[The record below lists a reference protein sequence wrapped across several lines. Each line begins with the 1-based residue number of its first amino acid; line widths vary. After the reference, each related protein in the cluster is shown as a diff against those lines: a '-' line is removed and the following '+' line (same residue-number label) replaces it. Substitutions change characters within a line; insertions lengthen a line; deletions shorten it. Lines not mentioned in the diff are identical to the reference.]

1 MQQNLV
7 NMHFEIFSVWRFFC
21 IEFDS
26 ACNLRESSPPGGL
39 TLGSNNDFCFDRSSD
54 WLELSANQHT
64 FEILSLVASC
74 FRGALPPDPFL
85 AVCLALAIF
94 QKKFNFSKAILRNTF
109 FNSQKIGMSKIVM
122 KSI

>member
-1 MQQNLV
+1 MNLQQNLENV
-7 NMHFEIFSVWRFFC
+7 NFEIFSVWRFFC

-85 AVCLALAIF
+85 AVCFALAIF
-94 QKKFNFSKAILRNTF
+94 QKMVF
-109 FNSQKIGMSKIVM
+109 FNSQKIGMIKIVM
-122 KSI
+122 KLV